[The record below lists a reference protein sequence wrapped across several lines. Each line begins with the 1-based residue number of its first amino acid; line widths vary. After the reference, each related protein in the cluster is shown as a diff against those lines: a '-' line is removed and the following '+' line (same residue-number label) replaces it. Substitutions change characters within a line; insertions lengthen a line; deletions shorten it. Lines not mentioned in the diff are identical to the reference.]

1 MQIGA
6 WNWCLPIAYS
16 SYAAR
21 LTSSRQWAQFNHCVV
36 QLGRKYALPHSFQV
50 IASWVKTSNDSDS
63 EAVCSNDGNYSSLQV
78 QKLTQCFSSLLLYDF
93 RKILEVGYISSIPL
107 ETTRAILYIFRITI
121 HRSFISLQ
129 EKIQILLKSKLFWNV
144 SLWFFSLGIVPLWF
158 NIHIFLRV
166 SHHLHT
172 HTQYPTTCAL

>member
-1 MQIGA
+1 MSA
-6 WNWCLPIAYS
+6 NCLFQLCSQAGKFKAVGTIY
-16 SYAAR
+16 
-21 LTSSRQWAQFNHCVV
+21 HCVV
-36 QLGRKYALPHSFQV
+36 QLGRKYTLPHSFQV

-93 RKILEVGYISSIPL
+93 RKNTWSWLYLSSIPL

-129 EKIQILLKSKLFWNV
+129 EKIQIFLKSKLFWNV

-166 SHHLHT
+166 SYHT
-172 HTQYPTTCAL
+172 HTHTHIPPHVHFRN